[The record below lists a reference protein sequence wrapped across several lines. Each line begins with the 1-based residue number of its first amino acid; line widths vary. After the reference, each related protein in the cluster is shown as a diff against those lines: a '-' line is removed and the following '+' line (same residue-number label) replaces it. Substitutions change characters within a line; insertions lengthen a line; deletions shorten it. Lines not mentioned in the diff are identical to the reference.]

1 MVFTATGLNPTATTT
16 VASDSPVDSSWQ
28 NISSVAVMVDGTV
41 KEYAVTPL
49 ADNTSAKLT
58 ASEPHYWTEHGETRI
73 TARVEEIIDSYGCQ
87 RHHLIA
93 IMQDIQAEY
102 RYLPPELLSYVAEK
116 LGINEAKAYSVA
128 TFYENF
134 SFEPK
139 GKYIIKV
146 CDGTACHVRKS
157 IPILE
162 RLYSELGLSEE
173 KATTDDMLFTL
184 ETVSCLG
191 ACGLA
196 PVLTVNDKVYPAMTP
211 DAAAELIRELRG
223 A

>member
-1 MVFTATGLNPTATTT
+1 MDQRRYPMLDQSYYDKTDEIIA
-16 VASDSPVDSSWQ
+16 
-28 NISSVAVMVDGTV
+28 
-41 KEYAVTPL
+41 
-49 ADNTSAKLT
+49 
-58 ASEPHYWTEHGETRI
+58 EHGSDQASLI
-73 TARVEEIIDSYGCQ
+73 PII
-87 RHHLIA
+87 
-93 IMQDIQAEY
+93 QDIQTEY
-102 RYLPPELLSYVAEK
+102 RYLPPELLNYVAGK

-139 GKYIIKV
+139 GRVVIKV

-162 RLYSELGLSEE
+162 RLYSELGLSAD
-173 KATTDDMLFTL
+173 KATTDDMMFTI

-196 PVLTVNDKVYPAMTP
+196 PVMTVNDKVYPAMTP
-211 DAAAELIRELRG
+211 DAAADLIRELRG
-223 A
+223 V

>member
-1 MVFTATGLNPTATTT
+1 MLNQAYYDKT
-16 VASDSPVDSSWQ
+16 D
-28 NISSVAVMVDGTV
+28 
-41 KEYAVTPL
+41 
-49 ADNTSAKLT
+49 
-58 ASEPHYWTEHGETRI
+58 
-73 TARVEEIIDSYGCQ
+73 EIIASHGLTQ
-87 RHHLIA
+87 AALIP
-93 IMQDIQAEY
+93 IIQDIQAEY
-102 RYLPPELLSYVAEK
+102 RYLPPELLSYVASK
-116 LGINEAKAYSVA
+116 LSIDEAKAYSVA

-146 CDGTACHVRKS
+146 CNGTACHVRKS
-157 IPILE
+157 VSILE

-173 KATTDDMLFTL
+173 KATTDDMMFTL

-191 ACGLA
+191 ARGLA